1 MKRFLLG
8 LTLWC
13 ICSSS
18 LQAQVSGF
26 ANPDR
31 RGFYFQPGFDVNYPL
46 HDDMIRSHRLGV
58 GVSLLAAY
66 QVSSKYSTGLR
77 LRYAYHLERKDYPED
92 YTGTELS
99 KLPFSVLTFQWNNQ
113 VPVFRSWLGGIDL
126 GYGLADT
133 KGAPK
138 VGLGWVQEYD
148 GCVRNYFATSLYL
161 GKRFNAMGKYNVMM
175 SFFLD
180 NLFGEKHAENFG
192 GLRMEI
198 RL

>member
-1 MKRFLLG
+1 MKWSIVGLL
-8 LTLWC
+8 LLC
-13 ICSSS
+13 FCSDS
-18 LQAQVSGF
+18 LQAQIPGSEK
-26 ANPDR
+26 
-31 RGFYFQPGFDVNYPL
+31 RGFYFQPGFDINYPL

-58 GVSLLAAY
+58 GVSLLAGY
-66 QVSSKYSTGLR
+66 QVTHKYATGLR
-77 LRYAYHLERKDYPED
+77 IRYAYHMERKSYPED
-92 YTGTELS
+92 YTGTEIS

-113 VPVFRSWLGGIDL
+113 VPVFRSCLAGIDL
-126 GYGLADT
+126 GYGMADT

-161 GKRFNAMGKYNVMM
+161 GKRMKAMEKYDMM
-175 SFFLD
+175 VSIFFD

-192 GLRMEI
+192 GIRMEI